1 MKFKPYEDVPFYLE
15 SENGSSQ
22 FIFAEEASI
31 AVSQPLSVTR
41 QVDDNVLQILSYV
54 EKNTANHSLD
64 YQVTTFNANESFLV
78 LLGPS
83 GGAPQPIA
91 TSIRKIP
98 KDTEIIF
105 ESGKSLFFNHE
116 IEPDGN
122 QYIVSLYAK
131 SGDWSLSA
139 EHAQQ
144 GYFNPLFEYVSESS
158 IVGSLDVSFY
168 PNTGNLPY
176 FFNITGL
183 ANPAQ
188 FPPINEEKLAGHIG
202 PFRFDDAYLSSFEF
216 SISPNSMIQ
225 ANASFQ
231 VYGTLTEDEGFLDN
245 YFNGD
250 LYKQQSI
257 PHADHTKII
266 GTNPLGLEHP
276 ISFSYSI
283 NVNRSPRF
291 DAPTSNNYQN
301 QLIGQVPTR
310 VTKKSTTINMS
321 IQGESLDPDM
331 LKDGFNGRIANL
343 RAQLHD
349 LSYDEFGS
357 DEAMSQ
363 ENHRGFLTE
372 FSCHGPITSQALS
385 VSSQGNLIGAIEV
398 TQTIK

>member
-54 EKNTANHSLD
+54 EKNTATHSLD
-64 YQVTTFNANESFLV
+64 YQATTFNANEPFLV

-158 IVGSLDVSFY
+158 MPFFESCISHEELKYLLNDVGFEPIDFKYLNPVMPFVQETNIRKLYRLIEDTRYIRSIIDRTLNFL
-168 PNTGNLPY
+168 LPTNH
-176 FFNITGL
+176 F
-183 ANPAQ
+183 
-188 FPPINEEKLAGHIG
+188 GH
-202 PFRFDDAYLSSFEF
+202 
-216 SISPNSMIQ
+216 MIMVV
-225 ANASFQ
+225 ARR
-231 VYGTLTEDEGFLDN
+231 
-245 YFNGD
+245 
-250 LYKQQSI
+250 K
-257 PHADHTKII
+257 
-266 GTNPLGLEHP
+266 
-276 ISFSYSI
+276 
-283 NVNRSPRF
+283 
-291 DAPTSNNYQN
+291 
-301 QLIGQVPTR
+301 
-310 VTKKSTTINMS
+310 
-321 IQGESLDPDM
+321 
-331 LKDGFNGRIANL
+331 
-343 RAQLHD
+343 
-349 LSYDEFGS
+349 
-357 DEAMSQ
+357 
-363 ENHRGFLTE
+363 
-372 FSCHGPITSQALS
+372 
-385 VSSQGNLIGAIEV
+385 
-398 TQTIK
+398 